1 MSGAN
6 SKKLASKENVP
17 TRYFRDIDVK
27 KLLLLLISGNRK
39 VFRVL
44 KGAKEEQVF
53 SGQNPESICWR
64 KYFMVKILKVFVGG
78 GANYLTKYLS
88 AVGELLDQ
96 VFVGGG
102 RNT

>member
-44 KGAKEEQVF
+44 NGAKEEQVF
-53 SGQNPESICWR
+53 SGQNPESIGWR

-78 GANYLTKYLS
+78 GRIT
-88 AVGELLDQ
+88 
-96 VFVGGG
+96 
-102 RNT
+102 